1 MCYSTF
7 RHFTSDT
14 RIENGEKVCNIKYYC
29 DATLADV
36 GTKLFFRI
44 FYGWICYNAIQLF
57 SSVCFTIAADRQ
69 VGIFSNNDRKLDTNF
84 LELNLK
90 SVFNFL

>member
-1 MCYSTF
+1 M
-7 RHFTSDT
+7 
-14 RIENGEKVCNIKYYC
+14 ENGEKVCNIKSYC

-44 FYGWICYNAIQLF
+44 FYGWICYNVIQLF

-69 VGIFSNNDRKLDTNF
+69 VGIFSNNDKKLHTN
-84 LELNLK
+84 LLQIIL
-90 SVFNFL
+90 VFI